1 MTPLLIALG
10 VSVAYTHIR
19 SKALLRL
26 VFLELQEI
34 AENRSE
40 FQKHLLIQDNLDDP
54 EMIESIENG
63 SYIRYEDMENNEE
76 IKDLVVERASL
87 LFVRNLCFSVSVIL
101 LFI

>member
-1 MTPLLIALG
+1 MTLLLITLG
-10 VSVAYTHIR
+10 VSVAYTHTR
-19 SKALLRL
+19 SKALLYL
-26 VFLELQEI
+26 VFLKLQEI

-76 IKDLVVERASL
+76 IKDLVVERSVL